1 MVGKKQKTNGIAIR
15 GGGGVQCR
23 SRKPFSLGLAAR
35 TKKQRKQPFFSLGLA
50 IHHQWFLVCKMLKV
64 ITIVFSQ
71 CTFDRLCIDW
81 LVCTSR
87 IKSESKGNK
96 WTFTYPS
103 IRINTY
109 SGNKFKYLLPT
120 YNFWASLTSFSEHS
134 SIRISFA
141 MNLWGSLK
149 NISHYHWNTALCL
162 FLLP

>member
-1 MVGKKQKTNGIAIR
+1 MALLSGEGEECSAEAENHFHSALLPEL
-15 GGGGVQCR
+15 R
-23 SRKPFSLGLAAR
+23 STGNSHFFLSAWPF
-35 TKKQRKQPFFSLGLA
+35 T
-50 IHHQWFLVCKMLKV
+50 ICKMLKV

-71 CTFDRLCIDW
+71 CTFDRLCIDR

-109 SGNKFKYLLPT
+109 SSNNFKSLLPT

-162 FLLP
+162 YLLP